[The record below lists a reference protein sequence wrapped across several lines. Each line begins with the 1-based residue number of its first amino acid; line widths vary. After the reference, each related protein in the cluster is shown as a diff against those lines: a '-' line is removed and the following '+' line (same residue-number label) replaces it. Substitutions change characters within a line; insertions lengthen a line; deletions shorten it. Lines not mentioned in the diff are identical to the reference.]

1 MTTGNWA
8 LHCSCNLELCNNSGS
23 NVAQVKSKNSKSSA
37 YDVHSQGYGAEDD
50 YFGADSS
57 NGTDYLDFAPDIDQ
71 DLRGSDSSL
80 PNSSA
85 SREQDLQDFLSREQ
99 ALDKMGDFNPINESF
114 KDVTAFRLFVSTIK
128 VFHRIFKLQ
137 GFQSALRV
145 IPIVWTIIWSVKGF
159 SKFHAEEFERAL
171 RGESFDDAEEAALS
185 NQDYEEYRE
194 LGRWLCKRLNDL
206 GPTFVKIGQTMSTR
220 ADLLPLP
227 AMLELTKLQ
236 ENVETFA
243 QETARQV
250 IIRELGGLPE
260 DLYKEFDPVPLA
272 AASLSQAYMARL
284 HDGRQVVVKVQRPNL
299 TTIIAS
305 DVQILAAVADEVM
318 KYPSLC
324 RHTDWPGVVEEFA
337 RTTLEEIDYIREG
350 RNADTFRANYRNMDR
365 IFIPRIIWK
374 LTGRRV
380 LTIEYV
386 SGVRINDAEG
396 IKALGLDPAEVTKLG
411 ANFYLRQLLEDGFF
425 HADPHPGNMRIMPDG
440 RVGIFDFGMVGRI
453 TPELKQHMV
462 NAFLHT
468 VQRQYRDL
476 VDDFVGMGF
485 LKPEADRDTLARDI
499 TPIIDA
505 RFSEGMSK
513 VRFRKMLFDFS
524 EVCYRYPFRLPGE
537 FTYVMRALLTLEG
550 IALSINPQFNF
561 VDAAMPFAHRL
572 VLKNNQV
579 LSQALFRE
587 VFPDGKF
594 NRHAAIKLLKS
605 AASLTSS
612 LL

>member
-1 MTTGNWA
+1 VPK
-8 LHCSCNLELCNNSGS
+8 EINSTITFQDRPSPKVFDGS
-23 NVAQVKSKNSKSSA
+23 ASVQ
-37 YDVHSQGYGAEDD
+37 DLD
-50 YFGADSS
+50 
-57 NGTDYLDFAPDIDQ
+57 TPLDFSPLA
-71 DLRGSDSSL
+71 
-80 PNSSA
+80 
-85 SREQDLQDFLSREQ
+85 
-99 ALDKMGDFNPINESF
+99 DFNPIRESF
-114 KDVTAFRLFVSTIK
+114 RDVTAIKLFFSSLK
-128 VFHRIFKLQ
+128 VFHRIWNLQ
-137 GFQSALRV
+137 GFKASFRV
-145 IPIVWTIIWSVKGF
+145 VPIIWTIIWSVKGF

-171 RGESFDDAEEAALS
+171 KGEALENDDAEEAALS
-185 NQDYEEYRE
+185 NSDYEEYRE

-206 GPTFVKIGQTMSTR
+206 GPTFVKIGQTLSTR

-236 ENVETFA
+236 ENVETFP

-250 IIRELGGLPE
+250 IIRELGGKPE
-260 DLYKEFDPVPLA
+260 DLYKEFNDIPLA
-272 AASLSQAYMARL
+272 AASLSQAYRARL
-284 HDGRQVVVKVQRPNL
+284 HDGRDVVVKVQRPNL
-299 TTIIAS
+299 GEIIAH

-337 RTTLEEIDYIREG
+337 RTTFEEIDYIREG
-350 RNADTFRANYRNMDR
+350 RNADTFRSNYRNMDQ
-365 IFIPRIIWK
+365 IYIPRIVWK

-396 IKALGLDPAEVTKLG
+396 ILAFGLDPAEVTKLG

-425 HADPHPGNMRIMPDG
+425 HADPHPGNMRIMEDG

-453 TPELKQHMV
+453 SPELKQHLV

-485 LKPEADRDTLARDI
+485 LKPDADREALTQDI

-524 EVCYRYPFRLPGE
+524 EVCYRYPFRLPSE

-550 IALSINPQFNF
+550 IALSINPEFNF

-572 VLKNNQV
+572 VLKNNQI
-579 LSQALFRE
+579 LSQALIKE

-594 NRHAAIKLLKS
+594 SRQAAIKLIKS
-605 AASLTSS
+605 AASFTGS